1 LVKQPEKKGVNLT
14 RSQALKLPIG
24 TKMRGVLYIDDYWS
38 YGEVVESPYHGKGV
52 RFDDYNYIDDD
63 CHGFYNMSG
72 RLLESLEVVT

>member
-1 LVKQPEKKGVNLT
+1 
-14 RSQALKLPIG
+14 
-24 TKMRGVLYIDDYWS
+24 MRGVLYIDDYWS